1 MKRTVTISVPTLVLL
16 GVVAVVA
23 LGVLTTTNS
32 SAQTA
37 DVDAPW
43 ELQPQRSNH
52 EKRADNAYLFN
63 TRTGEVFLVKGAK
76 KILVT
81 KKK

>member
-1 MKRTVTISVPTLVLL
+1 MKHTVTISVPTLILL
-16 GVVAVVA
+16 GVIVVVAV
-23 LGVLTTTNS
+23 GVMTTTSS

-37 DVDAPW
+37 DDDAPW
-43 ELQPQRSNH
+43 VLQPQRSNQA
-52 EKRADNAYLFN
+52 KRADNAYLFN

-81 KKK
+81 RKK